1 MLPITLNQIILSK
14 ELSHLKS
21 YYYINKT
28 KKNITDKIAIT
39 FKKWKSFTKD
49 EFVLVL
55 IILKNIHIIRLVIC
69 GAICHNLI
77 RLLDKFKVLFDYTY
91 NICFSFS
98 LKKGAL

>member
-1 MLPITLNQIILSK
+1 MLSITLNQIISSE

-21 YYYINKT
+21 YYYINR
-28 KKNITDKIAIT
+28 KKKDIADKVAIS

-55 IILKNIHIIRLVIC
+55 IILKNIYIIRLVIC

-77 RLLDKFKVLFDYTY
+77 RLLDKFKVLFDYSY
-91 NICFSFS
+91 NICF
-98 LKKGAL
+98 